1 MKATNIRHRKS
12 LTTEKIMTTDFNQQ
26 SELEN
31 PRYDFGYKQV
41 HTNSNIG

>member
-1 MKATNIRHRKS
+1 MKATNIRYSDS
-12 LTTEKIMTTDFNQQ
+12 LKKENTMIIDLNKH
-26 SELEN
+26 SEQLN